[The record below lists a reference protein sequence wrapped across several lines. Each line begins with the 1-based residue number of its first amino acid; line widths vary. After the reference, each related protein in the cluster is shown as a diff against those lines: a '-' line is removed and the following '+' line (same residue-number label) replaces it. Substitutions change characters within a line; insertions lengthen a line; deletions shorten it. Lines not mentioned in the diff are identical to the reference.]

1 MTVLEALL
9 AVIIAFGVAASA
21 IEASR
26 LVIGRSAI
34 ARLEVEAA
42 LDAETLLSRVGNDL
56 PLNPG
61 HLEGVEGNGMRWAID
76 IVPAGRET
84 DTLQA
89 YQVTSN
95 VAIGRASTSAHS
107 TLATLKIRWAKP

>member
-9 AVIIAFGVAASA
+9 AVVIAFGVVASA

-26 LVIGRSAI
+26 VAIGRSTI
-34 ARLEVEAA
+34 ARLEAEAA
-42 LDAETLLSRVGNDL
+42 LDAEALLSRVGNDM

-61 HLEGVEGNGMRWAID
+61 HLEGAEGNGVRWAID
-76 IVPAGRET
+76 VVPAGRET
-84 DTLQA
+84 DMLQA

-95 VAIGRASTSAHS
+95 VAIGRAG
-107 TLATLKIRWAKP
+107 TLAQSNLTTLKIRWAKP

>member
-9 AVIIAFGVAASA
+9 ALVIAFSVVASA

-26 LVIGRSAI
+26 LAIGRSTI
-34 ARLEVEAA
+34 ARLEAEAA
-42 LDAETLLSRVGNDL
+42 LDAEALLSRVGNDL

-61 HLEGVEGNGMRWAID
+61 HFDGAEGKGVRWAID
-76 IVPAGRET
+76 VVPAGREA
-84 DTLQA
+84 DALQA

-95 VAIGRASTSAHS
+95 VAIRRAGTTAQSNLT
-107 TLATLKIRWAKP
+107 TLKIRWAKP